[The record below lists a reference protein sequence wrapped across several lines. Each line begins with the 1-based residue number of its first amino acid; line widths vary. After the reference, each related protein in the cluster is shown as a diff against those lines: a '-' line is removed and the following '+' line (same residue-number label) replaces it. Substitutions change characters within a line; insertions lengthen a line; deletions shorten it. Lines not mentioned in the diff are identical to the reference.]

1 MPPESAVA
9 VREDQHPIIA
19 KIDAKMPE
27 IAGMLPEGMRPDRF
41 RKVVVQALLRNPDL
55 WSCTPISVVT
65 AITEAAEVGIEPTG
79 VLGKGWLLPYNSKQ
93 PDGSW
98 AKEAKFIPGWRGFV
112 DLCWRADR
120 LLLTPELVRE
130 GDAFEYRRGTDAYL
144 HHVPILDQPGRE
156 NDDANVTFAYVIVRF
171 PDGRVDFE
179 VMSRTAIERIAER
192 AKKRNPVWES
202 DWGEMAKKTPIRRIA
217 KRLPLSPALQRIL
230 AGDEAADFDT
240 PVERASDPKRSGLRD
255 RISQRTAA
263 IRGEPDPGESDASIP
278 PAGGAVA
285 DEVSGETPAAGS
297 LDSKRK
303 GDPWMARIHAIG
315 AERGMDHDALHD
327 WVVEHFQVQSL
338 ADLTIPQRADFME
351 LVERMPLIGEE
362 VPA

>member
-1 MPPESAVA
+1 MPPETAVA

-55 WSCTPISVVT
+55 WACTPVSVVT

-130 GDAFEYRRGTDAYL
+130 GDEFSYQRGTGAFL
-144 HHVPILDQPGRE
+144 HHVPILDDPDRE
-156 NDDANVTFAYVIVRF
+156 KDDSNVTFAYVIVRF
-171 PDGRVDFE
+171 PDGREDFE
-179 VMSRTAIERIAER
+179 VMSRTAIERIADR
-192 AKKRNPVWES
+192 AKRKNPVWES

-240 PVERASDPKRSGLRD
+240 PVERVPDPKRAGLRD

-263 IRGEPDPGESDASIP
+263 IRGEPIHEPEQDSESPD
-278 PAGGAVA
+278 AGGA
-285 DEVSGETPAAGS
+285 PAS
-297 LDSKRK
+297 PRK

-315 AERGMDHDALHD
+315 AERGYDHDDLHD
-327 WVVEHFQVQSL
+327 WAVQHFGVTSITE
-338 ADLTIPQRADFME
+338 LTISQRADFTE
-351 LVERMPLIGEE
+351 LVERANVIGEPDE